1 MEKFNLT
8 IIFPIIIIL
17 IFLFSLTFGVV
28 SVWPKY
34 LELKSLNDSIEAKK
48 EELKFQG
55 QYFSELE
62 QIKKELKN
70 YESELAKID
79 SVLPQDA
86 FPPSLFN
93 FIQTAASQSGLV
105 FKGMSLPIFSSSQDQ
120 EKFKEAQFSV
130 DVSGAYS
137 SLKNFLFVLEK
148 CARLF
153 EVENISFSAPKEG
166 EIYTFNLKIKVYS
179 Y

>member
-70 YESELAKID
+70 YES
-79 SVLPQDA
+79 
-86 FPPSLFN
+86 
-93 FIQTAASQSGLV
+93 
-105 FKGMSLPIFSSSQDQ
+105 
-120 EKFKEAQFSV
+120 
-130 DVSGAYS
+130 
-137 SLKNFLFVLEK
+137 
-148 CARLF
+148 
-153 EVENISFSAPKEG
+153 
-166 EIYTFNLKIKVYS
+166 
-179 Y
+179 